1 MTLGMD
7 FCTSRLA
14 DNMELTE
21 VSFVHRVVT
30 HKSFHTFVCY
40 TMHLPTHACRLYLH
54 RITSLMIIFPELTL
68 DHARL
73 KWTILTK
80 TASAWL

>member
-21 VSFVHRVVT
+21 VSFAHLVVT
-30 HKSFHTFVCY
+30 HKSFRSCVRQR
-40 TMHLPTHACRLYLH
+40 MHLPTHACRLYLH
-54 RITSLMIIFPELTL
+54 RITSLVI
-68 DHARL
+68 
-73 KWTILTK
+73 
-80 TASAWL
+80 S